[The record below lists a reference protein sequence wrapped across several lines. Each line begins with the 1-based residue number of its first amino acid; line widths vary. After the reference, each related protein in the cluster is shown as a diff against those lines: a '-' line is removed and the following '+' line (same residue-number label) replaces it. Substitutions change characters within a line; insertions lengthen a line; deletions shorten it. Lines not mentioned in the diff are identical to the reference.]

1 MQSVMESLCRCFGT
15 TPLTTSAA
23 EGGGLVELDSIQEP
37 AAHCGSG
44 AALSASD
51 IRRRTRSLALKDKQ
65 WDALFHDRAKKRA
78 TNLEVSSSSQRGPA
92 AATRPKRKRSSSR
105 DAIFRSKKPD
115 LRGGAAPPPNPFSR
129 FLSNHPA
136 LANSLCF
143 ATPIHD
149 PEDVAVGSV
158 VDDTNS
164 VVSDTNTLNTA
175 EDTITSTLYYET
187 TKLAGFQQ
195 TTPPM
200 PLFNTFAVD
209 ERDDIHQI
217 VTTRSHSSQKW
228 MDWYNQQPSLSHPSR
243 EGERPLTNV
252 TRPAVTP
259 VSRPWPRP
267 STTLPSRASTPS
279 TPMSQ
284 DTRAMAEF
292 DEEAMPPPMT
302 HSSSGSSGQ
311 RSERSRR

>member
-37 AAHCGSG
+37 SATHCGSG
-44 AALSASD
+44 AVLSASD

-78 TNLEVSSSSQRGPA
+78 TNLEVASHRGPA
-92 AATRPKRKRSSSR
+92 AATRPKRKRSTSR

-187 TKLAGFQQ
+187 TKLAGLQQ

-228 MDWYNQQPSLSHPSR
+228 MDWYHPQPSLNR
-243 EGERPLTNV
+243 ESGERTTTGV
-252 TRPAVTP
+252 SRPEVTP

-267 STTLPSRASTPS
+267 SATPPSRTSTPS
-279 TPMSQ
+279 TPVSQ

-311 RSERSRR
+311 RSEGSRR